1 MEKNYWLS
9 HWEKDDVKFHQA
21 EVNASLRTC
30 YPLLELKSEDTIL
43 VPLCGKSLD
52 MLWLQQ
58 QHLQVVGAEL
68 SEKACRDFFEENDL
82 EYSKKQESAFTV
94 YQANHI
100 ELFSGDF
107 FELQKNQVGSIKA
120 VYDRAAMIALPL
132 NYRQRY
138 VDKLIELTAPGA
150 KILLISLESRHQP
163 ETPPFVINESEIF
176 GYYQKY
182 FKIQVLEKIPERTP
196 HLIAKGYD
204 DMHSVVYLLTR
215 KQ

>member
-1 MEKNYWLS
+1 MDKDYWRS
-9 HWEKDDVKFHQA
+9 RWEEDDIKFHQI
-21 EVNASLRTC
+21 EVNSCLHKY
-30 YPLLELKSEDTIL
+30 YPLLELKPDDTVL
-43 VPLCGKSLD
+43 VPLCGKSQD

-58 QHLQVVGAEL
+58 QQLHVVGAEL
-68 SEKACRDFFEENDL
+68 SEKACRDFFKENDL
-82 EYSKKQESAFTV
+82 KCSVKQQGDFTV

-100 ELFSGDF
+100 QLFSGDF

-132 NYRQRY
+132 DYRQRY
-138 VDKLIELTAPGA
+138 VDKIIELTDAGA

-163 ETPPFVINESEIF
+163 QTPPFVINESEIF

-204 DMHSVVYLLTR
+204 DMHSMVYLLTR
-215 KQ
+215 KK